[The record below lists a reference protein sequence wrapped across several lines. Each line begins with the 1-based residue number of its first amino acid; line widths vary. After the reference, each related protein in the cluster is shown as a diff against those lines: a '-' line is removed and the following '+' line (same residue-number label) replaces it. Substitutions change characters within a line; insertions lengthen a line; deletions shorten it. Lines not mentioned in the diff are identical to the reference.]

1 MILTAEDILRIFGKH
16 RRFIR
21 GRKTIK
27 PNTKEEVQEEMEK
40 FEEELKEELK
50 EELNEETKEELNE
63 EMKEETKEGQEE
75 VDAVGKNLDALEKG
89 PDKMEKVQEE
99 TKGPEETKSCLLR
112 CIAGLVAYIVRFFVW
127 IFFGF
132 KEFMYQLWE
141 GERYDTLEVLQA
153 LNPDLVRHFNTIT
166 IVTP

>member
-27 PNTKEEVQEEMEK
+27 PNTKEEVQEDLEK
-40 FEEELKEELK
+40 FEEELKEEM
-50 EELNEETKEELNE
+50 NEETKEE
-63 EMKEETKEGQEE
+63 MKEGQEE

-89 PDKMEKVQEE
+89 PDKMEKGQEE
-99 TKGPEETKSCLLR
+99 TKGPEETKSCLLQ
-112 CIAGLVAYIVRFFVW
+112 CIGGLVAYIVRFFVW

-153 LNPDLVRHFNTIT
+153 LNPDLVRHFNTAT

>member
-1 MILTAEDILRIFGKH
+1 MILTAEDILRIFGIH

-27 PNTKEEVQEEMEK
+27 PNTKEEVQEEMDK
-40 FEEELKEELK
+40 FEEEII
-50 EELNEETKEELNE
+50 E
-63 EMKEETKEGQEE
+63 EMKEGQEE

-89 PDKMEKVQEE
+89 PDKMEKGQEE
-99 TKGPEETKSCLLR
+99 TKGPEETKPCLLR

>member
-1 MILTAEDILRIFGKH
+1 MILTAEDILRIFGIH
-16 RRFIR
+16 RQFIR

-27 PNTKEEVQEEMEK
+27 PNTKEEVQEEVDK
-40 FEEELKEELK
+40 LEEEIIEEMKEGQ
-50 EELNEETKEELNE
+50 EEEMNEETKEV
-63 EMKEETKEGQEE
+63 QEE

-89 PDKMEKVQEE
+89 PDKMEKGQEE

-112 CIAGLVAYIVRFFVW
+112 CIGGSVAYIVRFFVW

-153 LNPDLVRHFNTIT
+153 VNPDLVRHFNTCRQ
-166 IVTP
+166 

>member
-40 FEEELKEELK
+40 FEEELKEEL
-50 EELNEETKEELNE
+50 NEETKEKEEMNE

-89 PDKMEKVQEE
+89 PDKMEKGQEE

-112 CIAGLVAYIVRFFVW
+112 CIAGLVTYIVRFFVW

>member
-1 MILTAEDILRIFGKH
+1 MILTAEDILRIFGIH

-27 PNTKEEVQEEMEK
+27 PNTKEEVQEEVDK
-40 FEEELKEELK
+40 LEEEII
-50 EELNEETKEELNE
+50 
-63 EMKEETKEGQEE
+63 EETKEGQEE

-89 PDKMEKVQEE
+89 PDKMEKGQEE

-112 CIAGLVAYIVRFFVW
+112 CIGGLVAYIVRFFVW

-153 LNPDLVRHFNTIT
+153 VNPDLVRHFNI
-166 IVTP
+166 PSQ

>member
-40 FEEELKEELK
+40 FEEEMK
-50 EELNEETKEELNE
+50 EELNEELKEET
-63 EMKEETKEGQEE
+63 KEETKEGREE

-112 CIAGLVAYIVRFFVW
+112 CIGGLVAYIVRFFVW

>member
-16 RRFIR
+16 RQFIR

-27 PNTKEEVQEEMEK
+27 PNTKEEVQEGVDKLEEGIIEEAK
-40 FEEELKEELK
+40 EGQEEEM
-50 EELNEETKEELNE
+50 NEETKEETI
-63 EMKEETKEGQEE
+63 EETIEGQEE

-89 PDKMEKVQEE
+89 PDKMEKGQEE

-112 CIAGLVAYIVRFFVW
+112 CIGRSVAYIVRFFVW

-153 LNPDLVRHFNTIT
+153 VNPDLVRHFNI
-166 IVTP
+166 PSQ

>member
-1 MILTAEDILRIFGKH
+1 MILTAEDILRIFGIH

-27 PNTKEEVQEEMEK
+27 PNTKEEVQEEVDK
-40 FEEELKEELK
+40 LEEEII
-50 EELNEETKEELNE
+50 E
-63 EMKEETKEGQEE
+63 EMKEGQEEEMNEETKEGQEE

-89 PDKMEKVQEE
+89 PDKMEKGQEE
-99 TKGPEETKSCLLR
+99 TKRPEETKSCLLR
-112 CIAGLVAYIVRFFVW
+112 CIGGLVAYIVRFFVW

-153 LNPDLVRHFNTIT
+153 VNPDLVRHFNM
-166 IVTP
+166 PSQ

>member
-27 PNTKEEVQEEMEK
+27 PNTKEEVQEEVDK
-40 FEEELKEELK
+40 LEEEIIEEMN
-50 EELNEETKEELNE
+50 EEMNEET
-63 EMKEETKEGQEE
+63 KEETKEGQEE

-89 PDKMEKVQEE
+89 PDKMEKGQEE

-112 CIAGLVAYIVRFFVW
+112 CIAGLVTYIVRFFVW

>member
-1 MILTAEDILRIFGKH
+1 MILTAEDILRIFGIH

-27 PNTKEEVQEEMEK
+27 PNTKEEVQEEMDK
-40 FEEELKEELK
+40 FEEEII
-50 EELNEETKEELNE
+50 E
-63 EMKEETKEGQEE
+63 EMKEGQEE

-89 PDKMEKVQEE
+89 PDKMEKGQEE

-112 CIAGLVAYIVRFFVW
+112 CIGGLVAYIVRFFVW

>member
-1 MILTAEDILRIFGKH
+1 
-16 RRFIR
+16 
-21 GRKTIK
+21 
-27 PNTKEEVQEEMEK
+27 MEK
-40 FEEELKEELK
+40 FEEEL
-50 EELNEETKEELNE
+50 KEELNE

-89 PDKMEKVQEE
+89 PDKMEKGQEE
-99 TKGPEETKSCLLR
+99 TKGPEETKPCLLR

>member
-1 MILTAEDILRIFGKH
+1 MILTAEDILRIFGIH

-27 PNTKEEVQEEMEK
+27 PNTKEEVQEEMDK
-40 FEEELKEELK
+40 LEEEII
-50 EELNEETKEELNE
+50 
-63 EMKEETKEGQEE
+63 EETKEGQEE

-89 PDKMEKVQEE
+89 PDKMEKGQEE

-112 CIAGLVAYIVRFFVW
+112 CIGGLVAYIVRFFVW

-153 LNPDLVRHFNTIT
+153 VNPELVRHFNI
-166 IVTP
+166 PSQ